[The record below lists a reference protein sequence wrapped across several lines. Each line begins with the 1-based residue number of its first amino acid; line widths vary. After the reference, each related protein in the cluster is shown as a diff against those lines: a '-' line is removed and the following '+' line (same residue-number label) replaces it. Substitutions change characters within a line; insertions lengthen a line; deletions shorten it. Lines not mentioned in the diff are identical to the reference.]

1 MNQDPREVRRM
12 FSSIAGRY
20 DLLNRLLSLSLD
32 RSWRRAVVRELR
44 PGPGQRALDLCC
56 GTGDLALALSATG
69 ASTVASDFAHPM
81 LEVAQRKDPSL
92 HLVEADALHLPF
104 PEGAFDMVT
113 IAFGLRNLQ
122 DRGAGLREMR
132 RILRP
137 GGQLAILEFSLPK
150 GSWFRSFYHTY
161 LGRAVPAV
169 GRLVSRRAGPYRYLA
184 ETIREF
190 PDQPRLAAAIETA
203 GFASTRWIDLTRG
216 IVALHLARR
225 PGTHQAAEEPG
236 AV

>member
-12 FSSIAGRY
+12 FGSIAGRY

-32 RSWRRAVVRELR
+32 RGWRRAVVRELR

-56 GTGDLALALSATG
+56 GTGDLALALSAAG

-81 LEVAQRKDPSL
+81 LERAHRKGPAL
-92 HLVEADALHLPF
+92 HLVEADALQLPF
-104 PEGAFDMVT
+104 PEAAFDMVT

-122 DRGAGLREMR
+122 DRGAGLREMY

-137 GGQLAILEFSLPK
+137 GGQLAVLEFSVPP
-150 GSWFRSFYHTY
+150 GRWFRRIYHAY
-161 LGRAVPAV
+161 LGRAVPTV
-169 GRLVSRRAGPYRYLA
+169 GKLVSRRSGPYRYLA

-190 PDQPRLAAAIETA
+190 PDQPRLAAAIDAA
-203 GFASTRWIDLTRG
+203 GFTSTRWIDLTRG
-216 IVALHLARR
+216 IAALHLARR
-225 PGTHQAAEEPG
+225 P
-236 AV
+236 